1 VESKII
7 MKRFDFEIITVNSRG
22 EKSNTRRGNARQK
35 IETLGNDVNL
45 EMVYIPEGSFI
56 MGASDA
62 EKGSRISEHLQHEVK
77 VPAFFMAKYP
87 ITQAQWRRITSLP
100 KIKRN
105 LEPDPS
111 NFKGDNHPVEQI
123 SWYDAVE
130 FCDRLSKY
138 TRVEYRLPSEAEWE
152 YACRAGTTTPF
163 YFGETITGELA
174 NYNASAV
181 FAEESEGEYRQITTE
196 VGQFKPNSFG
206 LYDMHGNLWE
216 WCLDSWHDNYEEAP
230 FDNSPGLKKLNAND
244 NHSQVLRGGSWN
256 NNPENCRSAYRNNNN
271 RDNDNNNNGFR
282 LVCDV
287 ARRTQ

>member
-1 VESKII
+1 MESKII

-152 YACRAGTTTPF
+152 YACRAGSNTPF
-163 YFGETITGELA
+163 HFGETILGELA
-174 NYNASAV
+174 NYDASETYEYH
-181 FAEESEGEYRQITTE
+181 FPEESSSKTTPVGE
-196 VGQFKPNSFG
+196 FPPNAFG
-206 LYDMHGNLWE
+206 LYDMHGNVWE
-216 WCLDSWHDNYEEAP
+216 WCLDIWHSTYEGAP
-230 FDNSPGLKKLNAND
+230 ND
-244 NHSQVLRGGSWN
+244 ASAWIDQNNNCRILRGGSWQ
-256 NNPENCRSAYRNNNN
+256 NPPQQCRCAYRKRCDSFNSLFNQ
-271 RDNDNNNNGFR
+271 GFR
-282 LVCDV
+282 VVCSV
-287 ARRTQ
+287 Q